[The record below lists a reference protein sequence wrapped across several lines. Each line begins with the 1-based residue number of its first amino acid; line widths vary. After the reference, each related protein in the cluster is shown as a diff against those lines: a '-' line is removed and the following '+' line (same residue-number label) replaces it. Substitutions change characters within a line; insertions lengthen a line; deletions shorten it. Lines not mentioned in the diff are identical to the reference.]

1 MNEGNQQSN
10 NDVDNLEYR
19 LLKDVEE
26 KSLILS
32 ENIIQLEPAFC
43 DDIYDRVILTLYI
56 LL

>member
-10 NDVDNLEYR
+10 NDLDNLEYR

-32 ENIIQLEPAFC
+32 ENIIQL
-43 DDIYDRVILTLYI
+43 
-56 LL
+56 